1 MMERTALGSRSNCA
15 AQAWP
20 GQATGAA
27 LPNRSSRR
35 KSQARSHSPNTVI
48 GHCTHPD
55 PTKHPTRSSLLATS
69 DPRPRSGR
77 QSIPI
82 GHALGNGLVQPIF
95 RPPSRRSPSDCSPS
109 VFRRDAGLKM
119 LCITDQMLKRRLKQ
133 AGLPPHY
140 SPHSFRA
147 TGITNFWKM
156 TAPLKPL
163 RELAAVRR
171 FCSKIWSGFGIN
183 FELRR
188 EGTKCCETNY
198 LSMASRLLV

>member
-119 LCITDQMLKRRLKQ
+119 LCIMDMKLEVIVLPVSDVDRAKRFYATL
-133 AGLPPHY
+133 G
-140 SPHSFRA
+140 FREDIDYA
-147 TGITNFWKM
+147 HENFRVVQF
-156 TAPLKPL
+156 TP
-163 RELAAVRR
+163 
-171 FCSKIWSGFGIN
+171 
-183 FELRR
+183 
-188 EGTKCCETNY
+188 
-198 LSMASRLLV
+198 